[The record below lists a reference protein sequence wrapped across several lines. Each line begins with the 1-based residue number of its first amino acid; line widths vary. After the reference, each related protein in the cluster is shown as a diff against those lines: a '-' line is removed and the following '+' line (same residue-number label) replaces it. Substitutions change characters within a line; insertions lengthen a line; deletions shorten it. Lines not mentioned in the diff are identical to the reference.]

1 MQIINFLYP
10 EKSEIKYRIDTYPD
24 SQSHLVLESEM
35 DRRKSLSI
43 YTRLSNLNDIWIL
56 MQLADICH
64 RQGIQISFLRIS
76 YLFAARTD
84 RLFSFNEALDLEL
97 VKKCLI
103 FVQADQNLI
112 LDLHSNRLI
121 VEGIGDNDWP
131 TFFTLNPGFNIPES
145 ILFPDEGAYHRYS
158 ELLDFNIKYRTTT
171 YVATKHRIS
180 RDKLEVK
187 LPSEIKPN
195 TSILVFDDL
204 CDGGGT
210 FFAIHKA
217 LQDMGVTD
225 VHLRVTHA
233 IQKEPLVK
241 LSKLYKT
248 ITITNSYKNWDKEEL
263 PNNIKVIR
271 VYE

>member
-1 MQIINFLYP
+1 MQIINFIYP
-10 EKSEIKYRIDTYPD
+10 EKSEIKYHIDTYPD
-24 SQSHLVLESEM
+24 SQSHLVLETEM
-35 DRRKSLSI
+35 DRRKSLLV

-64 RQGIQISFLRIS
+64 RQGILISYLQIS

-103 FVQADQNLI
+103 FVQAQRI
-112 LDLHSNRLI
+112 LVLDPHSNRLVAEKVI
-121 VEGIGDNDWP
+121 EHDWSA
-131 TFFTLNPGFNIPES
+131 FYALEPGSNSSDS
-145 ILFPDEGAYHRYS
+145 ILFPDEGACFRYRNLFDS
-158 ELLDFNIKYRTTT
+158 DSTHY
-171 YVATKHRIS
+171 ATKHRIS

-187 LPSEIKPN
+187 IPSGIKSN

-217 LQDMGVTD
+217 LQDVGVTD

-241 LSKLYKT
+241 LSELYKT
-248 ITITNSYKNWDKEEL
+248 ITITNSYKDWDKEEL
-263 PNNIKVIR
+263 PNNIKVIK

>member
-1 MQIINFLYP
+1 MQ
-10 EKSEIKYRIDTYPD
+10 
-24 SQSHLVLESEM
+24 VLEIVLN
-35 DRRKSLSI
+35 SL
-43 YTRLSNLNDIWIL
+43 
-56 MQLADICH
+56 
-64 RQGIQISFLRIS
+64 
-76 YLFAARTD
+76 
-84 RLFSFNEALDLEL
+84 L
-97 VKKCLI
+97 V
-103 FVQADQNLI
+103 
-112 LDLHSNRLI
+112 
-121 VEGIGDNDWP
+121 G
-131 TFFTLNPGFNIPES
+131 
-145 ILFPDEGAYHRYS
+145 
-158 ELLDFNIKYRTTT
+158 LLK
-171 YVATKHRIS
+171 KHRIS

-248 ITITNSYKNWDKEEL
+248 ITITNSYKDWDKEEL

>member
-1 MQIINFLYP
+1 M
-10 EKSEIKYRIDTYPD
+10 
-24 SQSHLVLESEM
+24 
-35 DRRKSLSI
+35 
-43 YTRLSNLNDIWIL
+43 
-56 MQLADICH
+56 
-64 RQGIQISFLRIS
+64 
-76 YLFAARTD
+76 FAARTD

-103 FVQADQNLI
+103 FVQAQQI
-112 LDLHSNRLI
+112 LVLDPHSKRLI
-121 VEGIGDNDWP
+121 TEGVIDNDWP
-131 TFFTLNPGFNIPES
+131 AFFALEASSNISENV
-145 ILFPDEGAYHRYS
+145 LFPDEGAYHRYS
-158 ELLDFNIKYRTTT
+158 ELFDFDTT
-171 YVATKHRIS
+171 YYATKHRIS

-187 LPSEIKPN
+187 LPSRIKPN

-210 FFAIHKA
+210 FFAIYKA

-241 LSKLYKT
+241 LSELYKT
-248 ITITNSYKNWDKEEL
+248 ITITNSYKDWDKEDL
-263 PNNIKVIR
+263 PNNIKVIK

>member
-35 DRRKSLSI
+35 DRRKSLLI

-64 RQGIQISFLRIS
+64 RQGIQISYLQIA

-103 FVQADQNLI
+103 FVQAQQI
-112 LDLHSNRLI
+112 LVLDPHSKRLI
-121 VEGIGDNDWP
+121 TEGVIDNDWP
-131 TFFTLNPGFNIPES
+131 AFFALKPGSNIPENG
-145 ILFPDEGAYHRYS
+145 LFPDEGAYHRYS
-158 ELLDFNIKYRTTT
+158 ELFDFDTT
-171 YVATKHRIS
+171 YYATKHRIS

-187 LPSEIKPN
+187 LPSRIKPN

-210 FFAIHKA
+210 FFAIYKA

-248 ITITNSYKNWDKEEL
+248 ITITNSYKDWDKEEL
-263 PNNIKVIR
+263 PNNIKVIK